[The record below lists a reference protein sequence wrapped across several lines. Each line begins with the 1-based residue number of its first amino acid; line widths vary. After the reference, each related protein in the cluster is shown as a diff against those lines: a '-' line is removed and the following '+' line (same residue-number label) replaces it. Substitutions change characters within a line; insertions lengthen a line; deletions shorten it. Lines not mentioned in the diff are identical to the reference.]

1 MLLLLLLLLLQD
13 PRGSLTFSKFSDL
26 PLSSLTLAGLQSS
39 YFHTLTPI
47 QAKSLPF
54 TLKSHDILGA
64 ARTGSGKTL
73 AFIVPLLEKL
83 YRSKWGP
90 NDGLGALVISPTR
103 ELAVQIFE
111 VLRKVGSQ
119 HSFSAGLII
128 GGKNLKDEQERLSRM
143 NILVA
148 TPGRLLQHMDQ
159 TLLFDTSN
167 LQLLVLDEAD
177 RILDMGFSKTLDAIV
192 QNLPPSSQRQTLL
205 FSATQTNS
213 VQALARL
220 SLRDPA
226 YISVRDAPADGQ
238 AGPSSQADSRGPDDL
253 RTLETPKGLEQHYMV
268 VDLDKKLDTLW
279 SFVKSHLACKTLVFM
294 SSCKQVRFAFE
305 TFRHLRPGIPLMHI
319 HGKQK
324 QAKRLEIYS
333 RFTSSAH
340 SVLFATD
347 IAARGLDFPSVNW
360 VVQLDCPEDVDTYIH
375 RVGRTARYNSKGKA
389 LLMLLPSEQEG
400 FLARLKEKKLDEQV
414 KFIKANAAKQQTI
427 QKQFQSLAFQ
437 FPEIKF
443 LAQRAFIS
451 YTRSVYLQKDK
462 KTFKVDEL
470 PLDKYAQSLG
480 LAGTPKIK
488 FVSKKE
494 ASKKKNKSRE
504 MEKLKTLPE
513 AQLPGAEADGRSD
526 DEGEEEEIDAG
537 TSSSEDEEH
546 ETETVVEANG
556 TPAQASARDDMS
568 DKAVAS
574 KTTKYD
580 KMYKRKNQGI
590 LSDHYQKMVSHD
602 DGDRDIGNDKPVT
615 SLLGG
620 DDDDEQEDFITLA
633 RARHDLPDGGSDGEI
648 TVAKDGSIEMPVED
662 LSKRRT
668 KMGVTKKGLLKLRGQ
683 GDKLVFDDDGGAH
696 PLYELVGED
705 AIADVGEERKRF
717 VQQEAERLKKA
728 DVLDKQAVKDLKKE
742 KKRKRKERERE
753 VDAARRGEAVIGG
766 PAGSDDEDG
775 VREIDFGSFAGSDDE
790 QELVPE
796 DEPRKRSK
804 LDRKH
809 IAAEEGEGDDLE
821 ARALQAL
828 RRKT

>member
-1 MLLLLLLLLLQD
+1 M
-13 PRGSLTFSKFSDL
+13 
-26 PLSSLTLAGLQSS
+26 
-39 YFHTLTPI
+39 
-47 QAKSLPF
+47 
-54 TLKSHDILGA
+54 
-64 ARTGSGKTL
+64 
-73 AFIVPLLEKL
+73 
-83 YRSKWGP
+83 
-90 NDGLGALVISPTR
+90 ISPTR

-143 NILVA
+143 NILIA

-177 RILDMGFSKTLDAIV
+177 RILDLGFSKTIDAIV
-192 QNLPPSSQRQTLL
+192 QNLPPSSVRQTLL

-220 SLRDPA
+220 SLRDPV
-226 YISVRDAPADGQ
+226 YISVRDIADGQ
-238 AGPSSQADSRGPDDL
+238 AGPSSQPDGTGLDDL
-253 RTLETPKGLEQHYMV
+253 RKLETPKGLEQHYMI

-333 RFTSSAH
+333 KFTSSAH

-360 VVQLDCPEDVDTYIH
+360 VVQLDCPEDVDTYVH

-400 FLARLKEKKLDEQV
+400 FLGRLKDKKLDEQV
-414 KFIKANAAKQQTI
+414 KLIKANAAKQQTI

-488 FVSKKE
+488 FVSKKQ
-494 ASKKKNKSRE
+494 ASAKKNKSRE

-513 AQLPGAEADGRSD
+513 AKLPGLEKDEDAQGGSDEEELEAD
-526 DEGEEEEIDAG
+526 
-537 TSSSEDEEH
+537 TSSSEDEDH
-546 ETETVVEANG
+546 EEETAANASG
-556 TPAQASARDDMS
+556 RPVPA
-568 DKAVAS
+568 KTVPL

-590 LSDHYQKMVSHD
+590 LSDHYQKVVNQ
-602 DGDRDIGNDKPVT
+602 DGGQSSAKAIT

-633 RARHDLPDGGSDGEI
+633 RARHDLPNTATDEEI
-648 TVAKDGSIEMPVED
+648 TIAKDGSIEMPQED
-662 LSKRRT
+662 LSKRRA
-668 KMGVTKKGLLKLRGQ
+668 KMGVTKKGLLKLRGA
-683 GDKLVFDDDGGAH
+683 GDKLVFDEEGGAH

-705 AIADVGEERKRF
+705 AIGDVDEERRRF
-717 VQQEAERLKKA
+717 VQAESDRLKTA

-753 VDAARRGEAVIGG
+753 VDAARRGEAFIVG
-766 PAGSDDEDG
+766 AGDADGDKDG
-775 VREIDFGSFAGSDDE
+775 VRDIDFGSLAGSGDE
-790 QELVPE
+790 DVPE
-796 DEPRKRSK
+796 EPRKRARRAQQ
-804 LDRKH
+804 L
-809 IAAEEGEGDDLE
+809 EEDDLE
-821 ARALQAL
+821 SRALQAL
-828 RRKT
+828 RHKA